1 MNHIDNRLYML
12 NILPCLESY
21 VKEWL
26 DQNSLIVHRIIG
38 ASQKLDLR
46 SILNTF
52 ITNKKLKAEVGQLV
66 DKMLINKHLLSK

>member
-1 MNHIDNRLYML
+1 ML